1 MIVKII
7 YAEASKDSLADVE
20 YIDAKNCVIM
30 DNKSIGDND
39 EGEYVTLVINDR
51 QSPYEV
57 HKKRGRIV
65 IMNDE
70 GKIIDVHL
78 SGIDTGD
85 EWTMKSYKYMGVRY
99 YKQTW
104 YYYIKDVSMKFKTH
118 KLIKDWIETDIKGEF

>member
-7 YAEASKDSLADVE
+7 YKEESKDSLADVE
-20 YIDAKNCVIM
+20 YIDAKNCAIM
-30 DNKSIGDND
+30 DNKNIGENSNN
-39 EGEYVTLVINDR
+39 EYEYVTVVINER

-78 SGIDTGD
+78 SGIDTWD
-85 EWTMKSYKYMGVRY
+85 E
-99 YKQTW
+99 
-104 YYYIKDVSMKFKTH
+104 
-118 KLIKDWIETDIKGEF
+118 

>member
-7 YAEASKDSLADVE
+7 YKEASKDSLADVE

-30 DNKSIGDND
+30 DNKSISDND
-39 EGEYVTLVINDR
+39 KNEYVTIVFNHR
-51 QSPYEV
+51 EPPYEV

-78 SGIDTGD
+78 SGIDTWD
-85 EWTMKSYKYMGVRY
+85 E
-99 YKQTW
+99 
-104 YYYIKDVSMKFKTH
+104 
-118 KLIKDWIETDIKGEF
+118 

>member
-7 YAEASKDSLADVE
+7 YKEASKDSLADVE

-30 DNKSIGDND
+30 DNKSISDND
-39 EGEYVTLVINDR
+39 ENEYVTVVINMR
-51 QSPYEV
+51 SSPYEV

-78 SGIDTGD
+78 SNNDM
-85 EWTMKSYKYMGVRY
+85 WN
-99 YKQTW
+99 Q
-104 YYYIKDVSMKFKTH
+104 
-118 KLIKDWIETDIKGEF
+118 